1 MASTFWGDAETYR
14 QYLRKFADDY
24 ASSVVTMHAVL
35 ANNQPSVAAALAHKM
50 KGSAANLALLDVSQ
64 KAAMIERELTAGAY
78 YYLTKPLQPKL
89 LLTVVKAALA
99 DRHAFI
105 EGQAAVRQAG
115 KALDFLESGVFRCRT
130 ANDAR
135 DLAYGLAR
143 GFPDPERV
151 VLGLQELLLNAVE
164 HGNLG
169 ITYEEKTR
177 LMIEGTWADEIERRL
192 SLPEFLDHTVAATF
206 ARDETALTVTIED
219 MGGLR
224 LAQIHGIR
232 PRTRFRPSWPRHCDV
247 PHAELRLARVSGQ
260 RQYRSREGGPTCLGR
275 VARIHEPVSITVT
288 PTSIFEAYDV
298 QISHPGD
305 LNELARGGL
314 ATVRGLHCLLF
325 SDSYPCT
332 NGLLPTISTDRCGT
346 HRLIIRC
353 HAYKSPRYSGIASPQ
368 VKFSTSENE

>member
-1 MASTFWGDAETYR
+1 MTTSRVLLVEDDDIIAAFIAHKLAGSDIQLLRCADAESAWQQLESQGGSFGTILLDR
-14 QYLRKFADDY
+14 QLPGMDGLTLLRKIKDAPALRDIPVVMETGADD
-24 ASSVVTMHAVL
+24 ANSISDGL
-35 ANNQPSVAAALAHKM
+35 A
-50 KGSAANLALLDVSQ
+50 
-64 KAAMIERELTAGAY
+64 AGAY

-192 SLPEFLDHTVAATF
+192 SLPEFLDHTVGATF
-206 ARDETALTVTIED
+206 ARDETALTVTIKD
-219 MGGLR
+219 MGRGFDWHKYMEFDPER
-224 LAQIHGIR
+224 AFDPHGR
-232 PRTRFRPSWPRHCDV
+232 
-247 PHAELRLARVSGQ
+247 
-260 RQYRSREGGPTCLGR
+260 
-275 VARIHEPVSITVT
+275 
-288 PTSIFEAYDV
+288 
-298 QISHPGD
+298 
-305 LNELARGGL
+305 
-314 ATVRGLHCLLF
+314 
-325 SDSYPCT
+325 
-332 NGLLPTISTDRCGT
+332 
-346 HRLIIRC
+346 
-353 HAYKSPRYSGIASPQ
+353 GIAMSRMMSFDSLEYRGNGNTVV
-368 VKFSTSENE
+368 VKVVRPV